1 MFFIRTFS
9 AGLALA
15 IISVSSVFADV
26 KVVVSIKPVHSLV
39 SGVMQGVGTPALIVE
54 GAGSPHTYSLKPSQA
69 RALQSADVIFWVGH
83 DLEPFL
89 EKPMETLG
97 GNARVIELI
106 DADGITTIAVREG
119 GTFDSHDHDHGHADE
134 HDDHKDEHAHKDEH
148 DDHKDERAHKDEHD
162 DHKDEHA
169 DAHGHEDGE
178 ADLHVWL
185 DPANAQALVL
195 AIRDTLIAA
204 DPAHAS
210 RYRSNADKLVA
221 DLGELTTELT
231 ATLAPVKA
239 APFVVFHDA
248 YQYFEKRFGLNAVGS
263 ITVSPEVVPGAER
276 IVEIREKL
284 QGLGAGC
291 VFAEPQFT
299 PKLIEVVAEGTGAR
313 TGVLDPLGADLDA
326 GADLYSALMRG
337 MAASMRD
344 CLS

>member
-134 HDDHKDEHAHKDEH
+134 HDDHKDEH
-148 DDHKDERAHKDEHD
+148 AHKDEHD

>member
-134 HDDHKDEHAHKDEH
+134 HDDHKDEYAHKG
-148 DDHKDERAHKDEHD
+148 RA
-162 DHKDEHA
+162 
-169 DAHGHEDGE
+169 
-178 ADLHVWL
+178 
-185 DPANAQALVL
+185 
-195 AIRDTLIAA
+195 
-204 DPAHAS
+204 
-210 RYRSNADKLVA
+210 
-221 DLGELTTELT
+221 
-231 ATLAPVKA
+231 
-239 APFVVFHDA
+239 
-248 YQYFEKRFGLNAVGS
+248 
-263 ITVSPEVVPGAER
+263 
-276 IVEIREKL
+276 
-284 QGLGAGC
+284 
-291 VFAEPQFT
+291 
-299 PKLIEVVAEGTGAR
+299 
-313 TGVLDPLGADLDA
+313 
-326 GADLYSALMRG
+326 
-337 MAASMRD
+337 
-344 CLS
+344 

>member
-26 KVVVSIKPVHSLV
+26 KVVASIKPVHSLV

-54 GAGSPHTYSLKPSQA
+54 GAASPHTFSLKPSKA

-83 DLEPFL
+83 DLETFL

-119 GTFDSHDHDHGHADE
+119 GAFDSHDHDHGHADE
-134 HDDHKDEHAHKDEH
+134 HDDHKDEHAHKD
-148 DDHKDERAHKDEHD
+148 DHD

-185 DPANAQALVL
+185 DPANAQAMVL

-291 VFAEPQFT
+291 VFSEPQFT
-299 PKLIEVVAEGTGAR
+299 PKLVEVVAEGTGAR